1 MTGEIGVQRLLTIE
15 RRQHAP
21 FQTSKSALRA
31 ANSGHFGSPPA
42 RAMRSRISSR

>member
-1 MTGEIGVQRLLTIE
+1 
-15 RRQHAP
+15 
-21 FQTSKSALRA
+21 LRA